1 MKPHTNKGLLTAG
14 QKRRVLACC
23 VALVLAASITNSA
36 LAQSVAVDT
45 GSLAIGSEVRPAPV
59 GEVSLVLGRA
69 WIQSAGQ
76 PRTLIGPGTLVR
88 ATDRIQTESNGH
100 VHIRFVDQALVS
112 VRPDSL
118 LEIVQYDFLADRP
131 GNTSIK
137 LNLEE
142 GVTRSISGQGAS
154 SARERFRL
162 NTPIAAIGVRGTDF
176 VVSASPQSVRA
187 AVNEGTIVM
196 APFSSECS
204 VDTFGPCLAN
214 AIELTES
221 SLQILEIQSAGGV
234 PELLPATLERDP
246 EMMRAELALALAAQ
260 EQVAPADEKTAGT
273 EVFLENVTSMRVQQ
287 VVATAAPVAPPP
299 VTPPAPVA
307 PPQVV
312 TPPVVVQPVVPP
324 VTTEPPVTPP
334 PVVVAP
340 PPVVVAPPVTPPP
353 VVVPVT
359 PPDFTP
365 VVPVPVPALTD
376 RNLVWGR
383 WGAGQGELEKLT
395 MAYVD
400 VRVGRDVTVGND
412 SYVLF
417 RDGDGKTRV
426 QEGLGPVSFSLHSAQ
441 AFYHSSTGVVAMTVK
456 GGSLDINF
464 NNNRFATE
472 LNMNHSLTGDVNFIA
487 YGFIYV
493 GGYFYTRS
501 PTERMAGAVSL
512 DGTEAGYYFEKQLE
526 AGGIQGLTL
535 WDKR

>member
-1 MKPHTNKGLLTAG
+1 MRPQSDNTILTAR
-14 QKRRVLACC
+14 QQRRMLAAC
-23 VALVLAASITNSA
+23 VALILAGSFTSA
-36 LAQSVAVDT
+36 AIAQSGVADA
-45 GSLAIGSEVRPAPV
+45 GNPAVSASAELLPPV

-69 WIQSAGQ
+69 WIESAGQ
-76 PRTLIGPGTLVR
+76 PRAMIAPGTLVR

-118 LEIVQYDFLADRP
+118 LEIVQYDFLVDRP

-137 LNLEE
+137 FNLQE

-196 APFSSECS
+196 APFSSECTA
-204 VDTFGPCLAN
+204 DTFGPCLAN
-214 AIELTES
+214 ALALTES
-221 SLQILEIQSAGGV
+221 SLQILEIRSTGGV

-246 EMMRAELALALAAQ
+246 EMMSDEVALALAAR
-260 EQVAPADEKTAGT
+260 EQAPPADEKTAGT
-273 EVFLENVTSMRVQQ
+273 EIFLENVTSMRVQQ
-287 VVATAAPVAPPP
+287 VVATAAPVALP
-299 VTPPAPVA
+299 PVA
-307 PPQVV
+307 PPA
-312 TPPVVVQPVVPP
+312 
-324 VTTEPPVTPP
+324 
-334 PVVVAP
+334 VVVAP
-340 PPVVVAPPVTPPP
+340 PPA
-353 VVVPVT
+353 VVPAT

-365 VVPVPVPALTD
+365 VAPVPVPALTD

-395 MAYVD
+395 MAYAD

-426 QEGLGPVSFSLHSAQ
+426 QAGLGPVSFALHSAQ
-441 AFYHSSTGVVAMTVK
+441 AFYHSDTGVVAMTVL

-464 NNNRFATE
+464 NNNQFATE
-472 LNMNHSLTGDVNFIA
+472 LNMNHSLTGNVDFIA
-487 YGFIYV
+487 KGFIYD

-501 PTERMAGAVSL
+501 ATERMAGAVSL
-512 DGTEAGYYFEKQLE
+512 DGTEAGYFFEKQL
-526 AGGIQGLTL
+526 ASGGIQGLTL

>member
-1 MKPHTNKGLLTAG
+1 MIA
-14 QKRRVLACC
+14 
-23 VALVLAASITNSA
+23 
-36 LAQSVAVDT
+36 
-45 GSLAIGSEVRPAPV
+45 
-59 GEVSLVLGRA
+59 
-69 WIQSAGQ
+69 
-76 PRTLIGPGTLVR
+76 PGTLVR

-118 LEIVQYDFLADRP
+118 LEIVQYDFLVDRP

-137 LNLEE
+137 FNLQE

-196 APFSSECS
+196 APFSSECR

-214 AIELTES
+214 AIALTES
-221 SLQILEIQSAGGV
+221 SLQILEIRRAGGV
-234 PELLPATLERDP
+234 PELLPATLERNP
-246 EMMRAELALALAAQ
+246 EMMSDEVALALAAR
-260 EQVAPADEKTAGT
+260 EQAPPADEKTAGT
-273 EVFLENVTSMRVQQ
+273 EIFLENVTSMRVQQ
-287 VVATAAPVAPPP
+287 VVATAAPVALP
-299 VTPPAPVA
+299 PVA
-307 PPQVV
+307 PPA
-312 TPPVVVQPVVPP
+312 
-324 VTTEPPVTPP
+324 
-334 PVVVAP
+334 VVVAP
-340 PPVVVAPPVTPPP
+340 PPA
-353 VVVPVT
+353 VVPAT

-365 VVPVPVPALTD
+365 VAPVPVPALTD

-395 MAYVD
+395 MAYAD

-426 QEGLGPVSFSLHSAQ
+426 QAGLGPVSFALHSAQ
-441 AFYHSSTGVVAMTVK
+441 AFYHSDTGVVAMTVL

-464 NNNRFATE
+464 NNNQFATE
-472 LNMNHSLTGDVNFIA
+472 LNMNHSLTGNVDFIA
-487 YGFIYV
+487 KGFIYD

-501 PTERMAGAVSL
+501 ATERMAGAISL
-512 DGTEAGYYFEKQLE
+512 DGTEAGYFFEKQL
-526 AGGIQGLTL
+526 ASGGIQGLTL

>member
-1 MKPHTNKGLLTAG
+1 MRPQSDNIILTAR
-14 QKRRVLACC
+14 QQRRMLAAC
-23 VALVLAASITNSA
+23 VALILAGSFTSA
-36 LAQSVAVDT
+36 AIAQSGVADA
-45 GSLAIGSEVRPAPV
+45 GSPAVSASAELLSPV

-69 WIQSAGQ
+69 WIESAGQ
-76 PRTLIGPGTLVR
+76 PRAMIAPGTLVR

-118 LEIVQYDFLADRP
+118 LEIVQYDFLVDRP

-137 LNLEE
+137 FNLQE

-196 APFSSECS
+196 APFSSECR

-214 AIELTES
+214 AIALTES
-221 SLQILEIQSAGGV
+221 SLQILEIRRAGGV
-234 PELLPATLERDP
+234 PELLPATLERNP
-246 EMMRAELALALAAQ
+246 EMMSDEVALALAAR
-260 EQVAPADEKTAGT
+260 EQAPPADEKTAGT
-273 EVFLENVTSMRVQQ
+273 EIFLENVTSMRVQQ
-287 VVATAAPVAPPP
+287 VVATAAPVALP
-299 VTPPAPVA
+299 PVA
-307 PPQVV
+307 PPA
-312 TPPVVVQPVVPP
+312 
-324 VTTEPPVTPP
+324 
-334 PVVVAP
+334 VVVAP
-340 PPVVVAPPVTPPP
+340 PPA
-353 VVVPVT
+353 VVPAT

-365 VVPVPVPALTD
+365 VAPVPVPALTD

-395 MAYVD
+395 MAYAD

-417 RDGDGKTRV
+417 RDGNGKTRV
-426 QEGLGPVSFSLHSAQ
+426 QAGLGPVSFALHSAQ
-441 AFYHSSTGVVAMTVK
+441 AFYHSDTGVVAMTVL

-464 NNNRFATE
+464 NNNQFATE
-472 LNMNHSLTGDVNFIA
+472 LNMNHSLTGNVDFIA
-487 YGFIYV
+487 KGFIYD

-501 PTERMAGAVSL
+501 ATERMAGAVSL
-512 DGTEAGYYFEKQLE
+512 DGTEAGYFFEKQL
-526 AGGIQGLTL
+526 ASGGIQGLTL

>member
-1 MKPHTNKGLLTAG
+1 MIA
-14 QKRRVLACC
+14 
-23 VALVLAASITNSA
+23 
-36 LAQSVAVDT
+36 
-45 GSLAIGSEVRPAPV
+45 
-59 GEVSLVLGRA
+59 
-69 WIQSAGQ
+69 
-76 PRTLIGPGTLVR
+76 PGTLVR

-118 LEIVQYDFLADRP
+118 LEIVQYDFLVDRP

-137 LNLEE
+137 FNLQE

-196 APFSSECS
+196 APFSSECR

-214 AIELTES
+214 AIALTES
-221 SLQILEIQSAGGV
+221 SLQILEIRRAGGV
-234 PELLPATLERDP
+234 PELLPATLERNP
-246 EMMRAELALALAAQ
+246 EMMSDEVALALAAR
-260 EQVAPADEKTAGT
+260 EQAPPADEKTAGT
-273 EVFLENVTSMRVQQ
+273 EIFLENVTSMRVQQ
-287 VVATAAPVAPPP
+287 VVATAAPVALP
-299 VTPPAPVA
+299 PVA
-307 PPQVV
+307 PPA
-312 TPPVVVQPVVPP
+312 
-324 VTTEPPVTPP
+324 
-334 PVVVAP
+334 VVVAP
-340 PPVVVAPPVTPPP
+340 PPA
-353 VVVPVT
+353 VVPAT

-365 VVPVPVPALTD
+365 VAPVPVPALTD

-395 MAYVD
+395 MAYAD

-426 QEGLGPVSFSLHSAQ
+426 QAGLGPVSFALHSAQ
-441 AFYHSSTGVVAMTVK
+441 AFYHSDTGVVAMTVL

-464 NNNRFATE
+464 NNNQFATE
-472 LNMNHSLTGDVNFIA
+472 LNMNHSLTGNVDFIA
-487 YGFIYV
+487 KGFIYD

-501 PTERMAGAVSL
+501 ATERMAGAVSL
-512 DGTEAGYYFEKQLE
+512 DGTEAGYFFEKQL
-526 AGGIQGLTL
+526 ASGGIQGLTL

>member
-1 MKPHTNKGLLTAG
+1 
-14 QKRRVLACC
+14 
-23 VALVLAASITNSA
+23 
-36 LAQSVAVDT
+36 
-45 GSLAIGSEVRPAPV
+45 
-59 GEVSLVLGRA
+59 
-69 WIQSAGQ
+69 
-76 PRTLIGPGTLVR
+76 
-88 ATDRIQTESNGH
+88 
-100 VHIRFVDQALVS
+100 
-112 VRPDSL
+112 
-118 LEIVQYDFLADRP
+118 
-131 GNTSIK
+131 
-137 LNLEE
+137 
-142 GVTRSISGQGAS
+142 
-154 SARERFRL
+154 
-162 NTPIAAIGVRGTDF
+162 
-176 VVSASPQSVRA
+176 
-187 AVNEGTIVM
+187 
-196 APFSSECS
+196 
-204 VDTFGPCLAN
+204 
-214 AIELTES
+214 
-221 SLQILEIQSAGGV
+221 
-234 PELLPATLERDP
+234 
-246 EMMRAELALALAAQ
+246 
-260 EQVAPADEKTAGT
+260 
-273 EVFLENVTSMRVQQ
+273 
-287 VVATAAPVAPPP
+287 
-299 VTPPAPVA
+299 
-307 PPQVV
+307 
-312 TPPVVVQPVVPP
+312 
-324 VTTEPPVTPP
+324 VTPP

-353 VVVPVT
+353 VVVAPPVTPPPVVPVT

-365 VVPVPVPALTD
+365 VAPVPVPALTD

-400 VRVGRDVTVGND
+400 VREGRDVTVGND

-487 YGFIYV
+487 NGFIYD

>member
-1 MKPHTNKGLLTAG
+1 MRPQSDNTIFAAR
-14 QKRRVLACC
+14 QQRRMLAAC
-23 VALVLAASITNSA
+23 VALILSGPFTSAAV
-36 LAQSVAVDT
+36 AQSGVADA
-45 GSLAIGSEVRPAPV
+45 GNLAVSVSAEFQPPV

-69 WIQSAGQ
+69 WIESAGQ
-76 PRTLIGPGTLVR
+76 PRIMIAPGTLVR

-100 VHIRFVDQALVS
+100 VHIRFIDQALVS

-118 LEIVQYDFLADRP
+118 LEIVQYDFLADQP
-131 GNTSIK
+131 GDTSIK

-142 GVTRSISGQGAS
+142 GVTRSISGRGAS

-176 VVSASPQSVRA
+176 VVSASEQSVRA
-187 AVNEGTIVM
+187 AVNEGVIVM

-204 VDTFGPCLAN
+204 ADTFGPCLTN
-214 AIELTES
+214 AIELTDS

-246 EMMRAELALALAAQ
+246 DMMRDEVALALAVQ
-260 EQVAPADEKTAGT
+260 EQPAQADEKTLAT
-273 EVFLENVTSMRVQQ
+273 EVYLENVTSKRVQQ
-287 VVATAAPVAPPP
+287 EVAVAAPVAPP
-299 VTPPAPVA
+299 A
-307 PPQVV
+307 V
-312 TPPVVVQPVVPP
+312 TPPVVTPPAVIQPETPPVVPP
-324 VTTEPPVTPP
+324 VVPPVTPP

-340 PPVVVAPPVTPPP
+340 PVTPPPVVVTPPVTPPP

-365 VVPVPVPALTD
+365 VAPVPVPALTD

-383 WGAGQGELEKLT
+383 WGAGQGDLEKLT
-395 MAYVD
+395 MAYAD
-400 VRVGRDVTVGND
+400 VREGRDVTVGNA

-441 AFYHSSTGVVAMTVK
+441 AFYSSDTGVVAMTVK
-456 GGSLDINF
+456 GGTLDINF
-464 NNNRFATE
+464 STSRFATE
-472 LNMNHSLTGDVNFIA
+472 LNMNHSLTGDVSFIA
-487 YGFIYV
+487 NGFIYE

-501 PTERMAGAVSL
+501 ETERMAGAVSL
-512 DGTEAGYYFEKQLE
+512 NGAEAGYYFEKQLE

>member
-1 MKPHTNKGLLTAG
+1 MKPHADNSLLTTG
-14 QKRRVLACC
+14 QKRRVLACGI
-23 VALVLAASITNSA
+23 ALVLAASISHTA

-45 GSLAIGSEVRPAPV
+45 GPLALGSEVALAPV

-69 WIQSAGQ
+69 WIQSIGQ
-76 PRTLIGPGTLVR
+76 PRALVAPGTLVR

-100 VHIRFVDQALVS
+100 VHIRFVDQVLVS

-204 VDTFGPCLAN
+204 ADTFGPCLAN

-246 EMMRAELALALAAQ
+246 EMMRAEVALALAAH

-273 EVFLENVTSMRVQQ
+273 EVFLENVTSIRVQQ
-287 VVATAAPVAPPP
+287 VVATVAPTA
-299 VTPPAPVA
+299 VTPPA

-324 VTTEPPVTPP
+324 VTPAPPVTPP
-334 PVVVAP
+334 PVVVVP

-353 VVVPVT
+353 AVVPVT

-365 VVPVPVPALTD
+365 VAPVPVPVLTD

-395 MAYVD
+395 MAYAD

-426 QEGLGPVSFSLHSAQ
+426 QAGLGPVSFALHSAQ
-441 AFYHSSTGVVAMTVK
+441 AFYHSDTGVVAMTVL

-464 NNNRFATE
+464 NNNQFATE
-472 LNMNHSLTGDVNFIA
+472 LNMNHSLTGNVDFIA
-487 YGFIYV
+487 KGFIYD

-501 PTERMAGAVSL
+501 ATERMAGAVSL
-512 DGTEAGYYFEKQLE
+512 DGTEAGYFFEKQL
-526 AGGIQGLTL
+526 ATGGIQGLTL

>member
-1 MKPHTNKGLLTAG
+1 MKPHTGSSLLAAG
-14 QKRRVLACC
+14 RKRRVLACC
-23 VALVLAASITNSA
+23 VALVLAASMTNA
-36 LAQSVAVDT
+36 AVAQSVESGAF
-45 GSLAIGSEVRPAPV
+45 GSEVSQAPV

-76 PRTLIGPGTLVR
+76 PRALITPGTIVR
-88 ATDRIQTESNGH
+88 ASDRIQTESNGH

-142 GVTRSISGQGAS
+142 GVTRSISGRGAS
-154 SARERFRL
+154 SARDRFRL

-176 VVSASPQSVRA
+176 VVSASRQSVRA

-204 VDTFGPCLAN
+204 VDAFGPCLTN

-234 PELLPATLERDP
+234 PQLLPATLERDP
-246 EMMRAELALALAAQ
+246 EMMRSEVAQALAMH
-260 EQVAPADEKTAGT
+260 EQAAPADEKTAGT

-287 VVATAAPVAPPP
+287 VVATAAPATPSPVVPPASTP
-299 VTPPAPVA
+299 PTVTPP
-307 PPQVV
+307 VV
-312 TPPVVVQPVVPP
+312 TPPVVAQPD
-324 VTTEPPVTPP
+324 TPVTPP
-334 PVVVAP
+334 PGG
-340 PPVVVAPPVTPPP
+340 
-353 VVVPVT
+353 VVPPIT
-359 PPDFTP
+359 PDFTP
-365 VVPVPVPALTD
+365 VAPVPVPALTD

-395 MAYVD
+395 MAYAD
-400 VRVGRDVTVGND
+400 VRTGRDVTVGNS

-426 QEGLGPVSFSLHSAQ
+426 QAGLGPVSFSLHSAQ
-441 AFYHSSTGVVAMTVK
+441 AFYHSATGVVAMTVL

-464 NNNRFATE
+464 NNNQFATE
-472 LNMNHSLTGDVNFIA
+472 LNMNHSLTGNVDFIA
-487 YGFIYV
+487 NGFIFD
-493 GGYFYTRS
+493 GGYFHTRS
-501 PTERMAGAVSL
+501 ATERLAGAVSL
-512 DGTEAGYYFEKQLE
+512 DGSEAGYFFEKQLE
-526 AGGIQGLTL
+526 GGGIQGLTL
-535 WDKR
+535 WDRR